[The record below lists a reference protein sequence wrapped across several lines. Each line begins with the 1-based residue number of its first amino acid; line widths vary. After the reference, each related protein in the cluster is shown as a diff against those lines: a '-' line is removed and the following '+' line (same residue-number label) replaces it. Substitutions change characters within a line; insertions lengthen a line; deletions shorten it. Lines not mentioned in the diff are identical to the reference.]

1 VAAEFDLRKSAAE
14 LVSRFARARVAA

>member
-1 VAAEFDLRKSAAE
+1 VAAEFDMRKSAAE